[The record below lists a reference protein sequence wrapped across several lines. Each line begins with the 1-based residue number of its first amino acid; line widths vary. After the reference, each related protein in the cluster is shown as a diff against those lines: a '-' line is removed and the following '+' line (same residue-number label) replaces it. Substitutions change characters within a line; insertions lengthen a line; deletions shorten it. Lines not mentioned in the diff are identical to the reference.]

1 MVIFREE
8 VKYDEQI
15 YEAPDFPNPFP
26 FSNVGSVAV
35 FMGREMIGSG
45 EIVQIT
51 DFVVKI
57 GDEFYVR
64 ENCTFKYAS

>member
-1 MVIFREE
+1 MMSRFMKPLTSPIHF
-8 VKYDEQI
+8 YSAMLDEL
-15 YEAPDFPNPFP
+15 P
-26 FSNVGSVAV
+26 VAV

-45 EIVQIT
+45 KIVQIT